1 MERNKEAQTNQLQD
15 LQNELKS
22 LKSLLLNRTGQRP
35 YTPTT
40 STSFSSSTSA
50 PSLNLQST
58 SAPNGTDNSPLPQ
71 TLNAT
76 HLSGTETP
84 PNPNINAMQG
94 STTGGGGALSYISGR
109 PGIPAWQLAAREKAH
124 QASKVEEEAPVA

>member
-1 MERNKEAQTNQLQD
+1 MWQALERNKEAQTSQLQD

-40 STSFSSSTSA
+40 GTAPPLSSSSSA
-50 PSLNLQST
+50 PGLNLQS
-58 SAPNGTDNSPLPQ
+58 ANGTEIPQ

-76 HLSGTETP
+76 HLSGMETP
-84 PNPNINAMQG
+84 PL
-94 STTGGGGALSYISGR
+94 GAVGVPFGTGR
-109 PGIPAWQLAAREKAH
+109 PGIPAWQLAAREKAQ
-124 QASKVEEEAPVA
+124 QASKVEDETPATQV

>member
-1 MERNKEAQTNQLQD
+1 MQD

-40 STSFSSSTSA
+40 TTPSSLSTSA
-50 PSLNLQST
+50 SAPGLNLQST
-58 SAPNGTDNSPLPQ
+58 NTTNGTDNNIIPQ
-71 TLNAT
+71 PLNAA
-76 HLSGTETP
+76 HHHSGTETP
-84 PNPNINAMQG
+84 PHVHAVAG
-94 STTGGGGALSYISGR
+94 SSSTTGAVPYGMGR
-109 PGIPAWQLAAREKAH
+109 PGIPAWQLAAREKAQ